1 MASTL
6 TDYFTTGKTS
16 FTEFLT
22 TFLKGT
28 AQMLTQLA
36 LINGMK
42 SAFGGTAVGNFFG
55 IQAWSGSYIP
65 EFDVGGYTGDGGK
78 YQPKGVVHGG
88 EFVFTKE
95 ATSALGIGNLYALMR
110 GAQGYANGGYV
121 GTAPMYGLQ
130 SAGAGN
136 VTVQTSVTMQ
146 NQNSQQQSTAGSD
159 AMSRAYKQTIDQSV
173 REGIAKQLR
182 PGGLIWN
189 ASKSR

>member
-6 TDYFTTGKTS
+6 TDYFTTGKAS
-16 FTEFLT
+16 FSEFLT

-36 LINGMK
+36 LVNGMK
-42 SAFGGTAVGNFFG
+42 SAFGGTSFGSLFGFSRGGAV
-55 IQAWSGSYIP
+55 P
-65 EFDVGGYTGDGGK
+65 EFDSGGYTGDGGK
-78 YQPKGVVHGG
+78 FQPKGVVHGG

-95 ATSALGIGNLYALMR
+95 ATSALGIGNLYSLMR
-110 GAQGYANGGYV
+110 GAQRYANGGYV

-136 VTVQTSVTMQ
+136 VNVQTSVMVQ

-159 AMSRAYKQTIDQSV
+159 AMTRAYKQTIDQSV
-173 REGIAKQLR
+173 REGIVKQLR